1 MNSYQKL
8 KVRIRELET
17 KLMIVCIEPNSM
29 NSIYIKAEQKL
40 KASLEN
46 AMWAGNAITKDTYGE

>member
-8 KVRIRELET
+8 KSRIRELET
-17 KLMIVCIEPNSM
+17 KLMIVCTDPNSM

-40 KASLEN
+40 KASLIKS
-46 AMWAGNAITKDTYGE
+46 MWAGNAITKETYGK

>member
-8 KVRIRELET
+8 KSKIRELET
-17 KLMIVCIEPNSM
+17 KLMIVCTDPNSM

-40 KASLEN
+40 KANLEKN
-46 AMWAGNAITKDTYGE
+46 MWAGNAITKDNGK

>member
-8 KVRIRELET
+8 KARIRELET
-17 KLMIVCIEPNSM
+17 KLMIVCTEPNSM

-40 KASLEN
+40 KASLEKS
-46 AMWAGNAITKDTYGE
+46 MWEGNAITKDIYGE

>member
-8 KVRIRELET
+8 KLRIRDLET
-17 KLMIVCIEPNSM
+17 KLMIVCTDPNSI

-40 KASLEN
+40 KASLEKS
-46 AMWAGNAITKDTYGE
+46 MWAGNAITKETYGE

>member
-8 KVRIRELET
+8 KARIRELET
-17 KLMIVCIEPNSM
+17 KLMIVCTDPNSM

-40 KASLEN
+40 KASLEKS
-46 AMWAGNAITKDTYGE
+46 MWEGNAITKDSYGE

>member
-8 KVRIRELET
+8 KSRIRELET
-17 KLMIVCIEPNSM
+17 KLMIVCTDSNSM

-40 KASLEN
+40 KASLEKS
-46 AMWAGNAITKDTYGE
+46 MWAGNAITKETYGK